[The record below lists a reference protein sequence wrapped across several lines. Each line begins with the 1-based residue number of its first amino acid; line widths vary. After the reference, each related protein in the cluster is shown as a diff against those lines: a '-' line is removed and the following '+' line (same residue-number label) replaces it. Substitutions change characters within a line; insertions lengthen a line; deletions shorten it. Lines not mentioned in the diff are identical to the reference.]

1 VFYNPRVS
9 RFSLLSIIFL
19 NLALS
24 PALWSQNQT
33 RIQSTGVQSTGVD
46 ANLRGIS
53 VTRMGAGKT
62 SVGKIVVWASGSKG
76 TVLRSLDEGKS
87 WIRLKVDSDSAA
99 ELDFR
104 DVEAFGKDTAYVM
117 SSGEG
122 EKSRIYKTTDG
133 GRSWKLQYTDKRSG
147 FFLDSLA
154 CESRT
159 YCFALSDPVDGRF
172 LVLSTSDGRHW
183 KELPPDKMPTALP
196 AEGAFA
202 ASGTSIALCNHNI
215 YFGTGGPAARV
226 FRSDDHG
233 RSWTAA
239 ETPMA
244 SGNASSGIFS
254 LACSDRYVI
263 AVGGDYK
270 NPESAER
277 VAAYSADHGKTWHPA
292 EHPPTG
298 YRSSV
303 SIVAATAFA
312 VGPTGEDVSLD
323 YGASWKAVDSLNLN
337 AAALTTEGGGWAV
350 GPKGTVK
357 HFQVRVPDSIR
368 RQSQREKS
376 ATQ

>member
-1 VFYNPRVS
+1 M
-9 RFSLLSIIFL
+9 
-19 NLALS
+19 
-24 PALWSQNQT
+24 
-33 RIQSTGVQSTGVD
+33 RIQNTGVQSTAVD
-46 ANLRGIS
+46 SNLRGIS

-62 SVGKIVVWASGSKG
+62 SARKTVVWASGSKG

-87 WIRLKVDSDSAA
+87 WTQLKVDGNSAG

-104 DVEAFGKDTAYVM
+104 DVEAFGADSAYVM

-133 GRSWKLQYTDKRSG
+133 GKSWELQYTDKRSG

-159 YCFALSDPVDGRF
+159 HCFALSDPVDGRF

-183 KELPPDKMPTALP
+183 KELPRDKMPAALP

-202 ASGTSIALCNHNI
+202 ASGTSIARCNNNI

-254 LACSDRYVI
+254 LACSGRYVV

-270 NPESAER
+270 NSESAER
-277 VAAYSADHGKTWHPA
+277 VAAYSADYGKTWHLA
-292 EHPPTG
+292 EHPPPG

-303 SIVAATAFA
+303 SIMAATAFA
-312 VGPTGEDVSLD
+312 VGPTGGDVSLD
-323 YGASWKAVDSLNLN
+323 YGATWKAVDSLDLN
-337 AAALTTEGGGWAV
+337 AAALTTDGSGWAV
-350 GPKGTVK
+350 GPKGTYK
-357 HFQVRVPDSIR
+357 HFQMRIVNLLR
-368 RQSQREKS
+368 RHGQRAES

>member
-1 VFYNPRVS
+1 VFYNPRVRAS
-9 RFSLLSIIFL
+9 TLILLCFIL
-19 NLALS
+19 VGL
-24 PALWSQNQT
+24 ALWSQNQT
-33 RIQSTGVQSTGVD
+33 QVQSTGVQSTGVD

-53 VTRMGAGKT
+53 VTRMSAGKT
-62 SVGKIVVWASGSKG
+62 NARKTVVWASGSKG
-76 TVLRSLDEGKS
+76 TILRSLDQGKS
-87 WIRLKVDSDSAA
+87 WTQLKVDGDSTA

-104 DVEAFGKDTAYVM
+104 DVEAFGADTAYVM

-133 GRSWKLQYTDKRSG
+133 GKSWKLQYTDKRSG

-159 YCFALSDPVDGRF
+159 HCFALSDPVDGRF
-172 LVLSTSDGRHW
+172 LVLSTSDGRYW
-183 KELPPDKMPTALP
+183 TELPRDKMPAALP

-202 ASGTSIALCNHNI
+202 ASGTSIALCDDNI

-226 FRSDDHG
+226 FRSDDRG

-254 LACSDRYVI
+254 LACSGRYVI

-277 VAAYSADHGKTWHPA
+277 VAAYSADYGKTWHLA
-292 EHPPTG
+292 GHPPTG

-323 YGASWKAVDSLNLN
+323 YGASWEAVDSLDLN
-337 AAALTTEGGGWAV
+337 AAALTADGSGWAV
-350 GPKGTVK
+350 GPKGTYK
-357 HFQVRVPDSIR
+357 HFQMRIPDLLR
-368 RQSQREKS
+368 HSQRGKS